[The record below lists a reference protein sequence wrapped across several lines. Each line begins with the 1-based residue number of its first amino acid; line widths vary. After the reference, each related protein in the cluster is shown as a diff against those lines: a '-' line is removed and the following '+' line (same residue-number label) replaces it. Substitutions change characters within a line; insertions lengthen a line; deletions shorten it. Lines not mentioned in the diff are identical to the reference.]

1 MIALAQRLTQ
11 QGFSVDFVVRGGPG
25 PNDDRAREAGASVRI
40 IGQLSTPQTP
50 VTTKYSRRLTKHIRW
65 ITAARRERYDIVDAQ
80 LHPTDVF
87 AALTRPL
94 TRIPVVVAAR
104 LDVLP
109 RIRLGRATPLLD
121 SLVNR
126 LTDVVVANAEITADY
141 ARHGQGVPDE
151 KVRIIRGGVNIPP
164 EFTEAERR
172 AQRAELGA
180 AEDTFLIGC
189 VGTFRSMKRQDLL
202 LDALARLLPNR
213 PELRLVLVGDGEMRP
228 KIEQKIKSLGL
239 EDRVMLFGF
248 ATDLPPLYDAFD
260 LFVQAS
266 NSEALP
272 NVLLE
277 ASASRVPIVATDAGG
292 TNELIHDGETG
303 LLVPTDDAEQLAAAM
318 HRANSDPGLRCRLGS
333 AAYEQVVR
341 DYGMDRFAREY
352 ADLYRQQLAAS
363 GARA

>member
-1 MIALAQRLTQ
+1 M
-11 QGFSVDFVVRGGPG
+11 
-25 PNDDRAREAGASVRI
+25 
-40 IGQLSTPQTP
+40 
-50 VTTKYSRRLTKHIRW
+50 
-65 ITAARRERYDIVDAQ
+65 
-80 LHPTDVF
+80 
-87 AALTRPL
+87 
-94 TRIPVVVAAR
+94 VVAAR

-121 SLVNR
+121 SLVTR

-141 ARHGQGVPDE
+141 ARRGQGVPDE
-151 KVRIIRGGVNIPP
+151 KVRIIRGGVNVPP

-172 AQRAELGA
+172 ARRTELGA

-202 LDALARLLPNR
+202 LDAFARLLPNR

-228 KIEQKIKSLGL
+228 RIEQKIESLGL

-266 NSEALP
+266 NNEALP

-277 ASASRVPIVATDAGG
+277 ASASRLPIVATDAGG
-292 TNELIHDGETG
+292 TKELIRDGETG
-303 LLVPTDDAEQLAAAM
+303 LLVPTDDAEKLTAAM
-318 HRANSDPGLRCRLGS
+318 HRAISDPDLRRRLGG
-333 AAYEQVVR
+333 AAYAQVVR
-341 DYGMDRFAREY
+341 DYGMERFAREY
-352 ADLYRQQLAAS
+352 ADLYREQLAAK